1 MPNTTIRP
9 IYPTT
14 VVQTAT
20 GETVIQQT
28 PFAVTTID
36 GGVGPQGPP
45 GPPGGGSYQHT
56 QSTPASTWVV
66 NHNLGFRPD
75 VTVFSPGG
83 IEVEAEIAH
92 ISTTQTEI
100 RFSAAATGSA
110 RFI

>member
-1 MPNTTIRP
+1 MSSTTISP
-9 IYPTT
+9 AYLVTEVQTSESET
-14 VVQTAT
+14 VVS
-20 GETVIQQT
+20 T
-28 PFAVTTID
+28 PPVAVTVVEA
-36 GGVGPQGPP
+36 GVGPQGPP

-75 VTVFSPGG
+75 VSVFSPGG

-92 ISTTQTEI
+92 VSTTQTEI